1 MTKYLKQKSNK
12 VFSSFQRAVHSTPLQ
27 GVFARM
33 REGLGVGLLF
43 LFATSA
49 FAQTS
54 SQSRVE
60 RYKQTITLTGLENED
75 YLLGEGAYVQKVQQK
90 EAAAQKILKAWKLEK
105 EDADFVRDEQTRI
118 RSSYGNLLLM
128 YPVGHQGMT
137 QTVGYMPT
145 DTLLRAI
152 RGAMVE
158 DGRVCHL
165 PQYMEFMTEACY
177 QLATNFQHHQSK
189 PINRPLSIMAWAA
202 DSIEND
208 TVRQYVIHQPAI
220 QYIQYYGIRDIEELR
235 NLYYTYVTDD
245 SLVAAFEKV
254 VYMKDLSAPGKPCPR
269 FIAQD
274 TDKKIH
280 KLDDFLGQYVYID
293 IWATWCNPCRQ
304 EIPHLEK
311 LIERYKGKNIAFVS
325 LSTDASKDKEKWR
338 AMAVNMTGNQY
349 WMGPEHDFLRELD
362 VNGIPRF
369 VLVDPEGKL
378 VNADMT
384 RPSQTETITTLDEL
398 LK

>member
-1 MTKYLKQKSNK
+1 MSLKSYTL
-12 VFSSFQRAVHSTPLQ
+12 R
-27 GVFARM
+27 
-33 REGLGVGLLF
+33 GLLLP
-43 LFATSA
+43 LFTFHFSFFCSA
-49 FAQTS
+49 FAQTP
-54 SQSRVE
+54 SRVE

-75 YLLGEGAYVQKVQQK
+75 YLLGEGAYVAKVQQK
-90 EAAAQKILKAWKLEK
+90 EAAAQKLLKAWKLEK
-105 EDADFVRDEQTRI
+105 EDPAFVHDEQARI
-118 RSSYGNLLLM
+118 RSAYGNLLLM
-128 YPVGHQGMT
+128 YPIGHQGMT
-137 QTVGYMPT
+137 QTTSYTPS

-152 RGAMVE
+152 RKAMVE
-158 DGRVCHL
+158 DEQACQL
-165 PQYMEFMTEACY
+165 PQYMDFMTEACY
-177 QLATNFQHHQSK
+177 QLATNFQHQQSK

-202 DSIEND
+202 DSIVND
-208 TVRQYVIHQPAI
+208 TVRQHVMHQPAI

-235 NLYYTYVTDD
+235 NLYYTYVTEEP
-245 SLVAAFEKV
+245 LVEAFEKV

-280 KLDDFLGQYVYID
+280 KLDDFRGQYVYID

-311 LIERYKGKNIAFVS
+311 LVERYKGKNIAFVS

-338 AMAVNMTGNQY
+338 AMAVKMTGNQY
-349 WMGPEHDFLRELD
+349 WLGPEHDFLRELD

-378 VNADMT
+378 VSADMT
-384 RPSQTETITTLDEL
+384 RPSQAETIATLDKL
-398 LK
+398 LNCK